1 MAWPAV
7 CSTNYKWRGAQGATI
22 GILEYLAQSN
32 NSADCV
38 SEEDRYR
45 FIDDLSILEIV
56 NLLTVGISSFNIRGQ
71 VPTDIPGHNQF
82 IPSENLKSQ
91 EWLNMINEWTINQ
104 KMMINEAKTKTMIF
118 NYTDKYQ
125 FTTRLSVNNQRVDV
139 IDSTRLL
146 GTIIEKDL
154 TWDLNTAAIVRKANA
169 RMELLRKVSSFGA
182 SIEDMKTIYTLF
194 VRSLLEQS
202 ATVWHSSLTQGNSED
217 LERVQKSA
225 FKIMLGEKYESYSKS
240 LIRLDMQNLH
250 DRREQLCMNFAIK
263 CLKNPKTAKIFP
275 LNNKSHNM
283 GTRNPEK
290 FNVQHAINGRLKKS
304 PVIYMQ
310 TLLND
315 HESKQML
322 GKK

>member
-1 MAWPAV
+1 MSVPAKL
-7 CSTNYKWRGAQGATI
+7 NK
-22 GILEYLAQSN
+22 
-32 NSADCV
+32 
-38 SEEDRYR
+38 
-45 FIDDLSILEIV
+45 
-56 NLLTVGISSFNIRGQ
+56 GIS
-71 VPTDIPGHNQF
+71 P
-82 IPSENLKSQ
+82 
-91 EWLNMINEWTINQ
+91 
-104 KMMINEAKTKTMIF
+104 
-118 NYTDKYQ
+118 
-125 FTTRLSVNNQRVDV
+125 
-139 IDSTRLL
+139 
-146 GTIIEKDL
+146 
-154 TWDLNTAAIVRKANA
+154 
-169 RMELLRKVSSFGA
+169 
-182 SIEDMKTIYTLF
+182 LF

-217 LERVQKSA
+217 LERVHKSA